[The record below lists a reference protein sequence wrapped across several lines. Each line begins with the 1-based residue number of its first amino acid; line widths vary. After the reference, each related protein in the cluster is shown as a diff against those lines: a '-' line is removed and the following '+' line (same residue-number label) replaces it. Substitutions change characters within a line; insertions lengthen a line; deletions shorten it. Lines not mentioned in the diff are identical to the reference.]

1 MMLNCV
7 IVEDERLARQKLEL
21 YVNDH
26 QRLKLRASYVSAEEF
41 IKKSGDVEYDLL
53 LLDIGLP
60 NMDGITL
67 AGMLSKHCHVV
78 FTTAFAEYAVE
89 AFNINATDYLLKPFD
104 FERFSKAI
112 EKVNSSINVPNAT
125 VSDRNK
131 ISIKEGK
138 KIHLLS
144 IDEIIYI
151 KGLKEYVVWHTS
163 KGQLIT
169 LHSLTYLSDYLR
181 PLDFIQTHKSYI
193 INALKVNVIEYGFIQ
208 LDKEQIPIGRSYRG
222 KVKERFKVDITSGR

>member
-1 MMLNCV
+1 MLNCV

-26 QRLKLRASYVSAEEF
+26 PRLKLIASCVSAEEF
-41 IKKSGDVEYDLL
+41 IQKAKGIEYDLL

-67 AGMLSKHCHVV
+67 AGMLSKHCRVI

-104 FERFSKAI
+104 FHRFSKAI
-112 EKVNSSINVPNAT
+112 EKVNSSNNLPNAT
-125 VSDRNK
+125 ISDSNK

-138 KIHLLS
+138 KIHLLGS
-144 IDEIIYI
+144 DEILYI
-151 KGLKEYVVWHTS
+151 KGLKEYVIWHTT

-169 LHSLTYLSDYLR
+169 LHSLAYLSDYLK
-181 PLDFIQTHKSYI
+181 PLNFIQTHKSYI
-193 INALKVNVIEYGFIQ
+193 VNSHKVNVIEYGFVQ
-208 LDKEQIPIGRSYRG
+208 LDKEQIPIGRSYRE
-222 KVKERFKVDITSGR
+222 KIKEHFRLELD